1 MATPCVEFLAQSESC
16 GWTSV
21 GGEGG
26 CVVDVNGIAGF
37 SRSLDVSGGGLMTG
51 ITVAGVA
58 VVGITVAALGGGGA
72 VALETGLV

>member
-1 MATPCVEFLAQSESC
+1 MRAVA
-16 GWTSV
+16 GRVSV
-21 GGEGG
+21 GG

-37 SRSLDVSGGGLMTG
+37 SMSVDGDGGGLMAG